1 MCRTFLYMLAM
12 AFLAGCATPEYNS
25 AENEC
30 SFDAFRQYP
39 VNNVPTIVTKTR
51 AVKVP
56 TGQIDCSTHQSGS
69 QSNTSCTETMKTE
82 YIPYQETDIVD
93 TNADSRRSVINNCAA
108 QLCYSRYGNATCKK
122 KVQPQSQLQQQSIYE
137 GYQLTVIA
145 AEQGDAKAQA
155 KLGYIKVRGGN
166 YTEAMKWNKLA
177 AKQGNAD
184 AQNELGAMYEH
195 GQGVTKDYAE
205 ALRLYKLSAAQ
216 GNESARLNID
226 TLNQTLN
233 GLR

>member
-1 MCRTFLYMLAM
+1 MNLYLLLSMSLT
-12 AFLAGCATPEYNS
+12 GCATPEYNS

-39 VNNVPTIVTKTR
+39 VNNVPIIVTNTR
-51 AVKVP
+51 AVQVP
-56 TGQIDCSTHQSGS
+56 TGEIRCSTWQIGNGS
-69 QSNTSCTETMKTE
+69 DTSCKETMKTE
-82 YIPYQETDIVD
+82 HIPYQETRIVD
-93 TNADSRRSVINNCAA
+93 TNAGSRRSVINNCAA
-108 QLCYSRYGNATCKK
+108 QLCYSRYGNAACKK

-166 YTEAMKWNKLA
+166 YTEAMKWYKLA

-184 AQNELGAMYEH
+184 AQNELGAMYEN
-195 GQGVTKDYAE
+195 GRGVAKDYSE